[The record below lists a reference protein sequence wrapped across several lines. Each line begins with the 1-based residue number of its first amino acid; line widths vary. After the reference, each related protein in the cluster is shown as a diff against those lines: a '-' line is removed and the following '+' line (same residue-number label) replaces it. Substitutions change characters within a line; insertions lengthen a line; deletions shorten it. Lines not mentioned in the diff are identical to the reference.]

1 VSAGALGCAE
11 NPVQVADYCVLQHEG
26 VNAPADWARCGAA
39 CLAHLKICASEVE
52 HWIDELHPAFEA
64 VSLH

>member
-1 VSAGALGCAE
+1 
-11 NPVQVADYCVLQHEG
+11 VADYCVLQHEG